1 MSQTFSE
8 SWHRVAEARLGL
20 LPTVVVHKQ
29 HSRGRDWYVLRDAY
43 NQKFYRITPQAYAFV
58 SRLSPQRT
66 VEQVWQS
73 CLRDQPDEA
82 PGQEEAMQVL
92 SQLHQ
97 ANLLFH
103 DTPADSQTI
112 FTRHREHRRRELQG
126 KLLSFLSIRIPLW
139 DPNRWLD
146 GQRGLARALVSWPFA
161 LLLAL
166 VALAGAA
173 VAVAEAP
180 RLWSQT
186 EGLFAI
192 DNLLWLY
199 ACMALMKALHEY
211 GHALVVKR
219 FGGEVHNVGI
229 MLLLLVPLPYV
240 DATGSWSFRDRHA
253 RGLVGAAGIIV
264 ELVLAALGAMVWAGT
279 GPGVVNSL
287 AFNVMVIGSVSSL
300 LFNGNPLLR
309 FDAYYVLS
317 DLVDIPNLY
326 QRAGQQWKYLA
337 NRWLLGTVHAESPAR
352 DRREWAWLTGY
363 GAASFVYRTLVFV
376 SILLLL
382 ADHWFGV
389 AVVFAGVMLFIG
401 VLRPGWQWWAHLRS
415 PALLRNRG
423 RALAVSVALVA
434 VPLLLATLVPL
445 PDAMRAPGVVEARQL
460 TRVAAGSAGR
470 LDALLVRHGESV
482 RAGQLLLR
490 LSNPE
495 LDLEVQAASAALQ
508 EAEALRSLALERAPA
523 EVVVHEQRVAAVR
536 EQLAQLRARQA
547 ALQVRAAHDG
557 TWVAE
562 GLHERLHNWVARGQ
576 ALGELSAPGGL
587 RFSAV
592 VSQEQAESLFG
603 HTLQDAELRLRGQ
616 ADAAI
621 RPASLVLVPHQSR
634 KLVSPALGWQGGGPV
649 AVQPDDPQGVK
660 AVDSYFELQATFTA
674 RAAGPS
680 ADGQAL
686 ALHGMTGWLR
696 VPLPPR
702 TAAEQVARA
711 MRQLL
716 QKRYQL

>member
-1 MSQTFSE
+1 MSHTFSE

-29 HSRGRDWYVLRDAY
+29 HSRGRDWYVLRDTY
-43 NQKFYRITPQAYAFV
+43 NQKFYRLSPQAYAFV
-58 SRLSPQRT
+58 SRLTPQRT

-73 CLRDQPDEA
+73 CLRDLPAEA

-97 ANLLFH
+97 ANLLYH
-103 DTPADSQTI
+103 DTPADSLTI
-112 FTRHREHRRRELQG
+112 FTRHREHKRRELQG

-146 GQRGLARALVSWPFA
+146 RQRGLARALVSWPFA
-161 LLLAL
+161 ALLAL
-166 VALAGAA
+166 IALAGGVTVVSQAQ
-173 VAVAEAP
+173 
-180 RLWSQT
+180 RLWNQT
-186 EGLFAI
+186 EGLFAV

-199 ACMALMKALHEY
+199 AAMALMKALHEY

-219 FGGEVHNVGI
+219 FGGEVHSVGI

-240 DATGSWSFRDRHA
+240 DATGSWAFRDRHA
-253 RGLVGAAGIIV
+253 RALVGAAGIIV
-264 ELVLAALGAMVWAGT
+264 ELALAALGAMVWAAT
-279 GPGVVNSL
+279 GPGLVNSL

-326 QRAGQQWKYLA
+326 QRAGQQWKYFG
-337 NRWLLGTVHAESPAR
+337 NRWLLGTQQAESPAR

-363 GAASFVYRTLVFV
+363 GAASFIYRMLVFV

-389 AVVFAGVMLFIG
+389 AVIFSGVMLFVG
-401 VLRPGWQWWAHLRS
+401 VLRPGWQWWTHLRS
-415 PALLRNRG
+415 PALLRNRS
-423 RALAVSVALVA
+423 RAFAVSAALVLA
-434 VPLLLATLVPL
+434 PLALIFALPL
-445 PDAMRAPGVVEARQL
+445 PDALRAPGVVEARQL
-460 TRVAAGSAGR
+460 TRVAAGSPGR
-470 LDALLVRHGESV
+470 LLALEVQHGDRV
-482 RAGQLLLR
+482 RAGQVLLR
-490 LSNPE
+490 LANAE
-495 LDLEVQAASAALQ
+495 LELEAQAAQSALE
-508 EAEALRSLALERAPA
+508 EAELLRNLALERAVA
-523 EVVVHEQRVAAVR
+523 EVAVHEQRVAAAAER
-536 EQLAQLRARQA
+536 LAQLRARLA
-547 ALQVRAAHDG
+547 ELTVRAAHDG

-562 GLHERLHNWVARGQ
+562 GLHERLNNWVGRGQ

-592 VSQEQAESLFG
+592 VSQEQAQSLFG
-603 HTLQDAELRLRGQ
+603 QRLDGAELRLRGQ
-616 ADAAI
+616 AGEPV
-621 RPASLVLVPHQSR
+621 RPTRLVLVPHQSQ
-634 KLVSPALGWQGGGPV
+634 KLMSSALGWQGGGSV
-649 AVQPDDPQGVK
+649 AVRPDDPRGVE
-660 AVDSYFELQATFTA
+660 AMDPYFELQAQF
-674 RAAGPS
+674 AAGS
-680 ADGQAL
+680 GGQADGSQAL

-702 TAAEQVARA
+702 TAAEQLVRA
-711 MRQLL
+711 WRQLL